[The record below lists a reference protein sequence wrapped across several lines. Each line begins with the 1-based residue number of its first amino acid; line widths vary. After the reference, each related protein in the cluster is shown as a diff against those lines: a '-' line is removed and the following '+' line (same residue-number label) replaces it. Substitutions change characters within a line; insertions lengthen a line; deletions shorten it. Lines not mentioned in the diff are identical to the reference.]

1 MILIARYLKY
11 VIKQNDTIQG
21 IAEKATGD
29 YSNYEQIIEYN
40 DLRYPFI
47 VDTPQEKLADVEH
60 LVTIGDKIIL
70 PFPLDNISYST
81 DSMPRKDES
90 RIVDMALGTDVALS
104 TQEVISGNWGSWNG
118 IFELADNGKG
128 DIGTN
133 TGIDNLKQA
142 INTRLLT
149 EKGSLVMHPTYGT
162 SLADDF
168 GLPVQDVS
176 PVINND
182 ISQAILTD
190 PRVTSC
196 SCTDYKIKDNEYTSN
211 WKIEVES
218 LQAIY
223 DWAISRDSTGNF
235 TID

>member
-1 MILIARYLKY
+1 MIQMTRYLKY
-11 VIKQNDTIQG
+11 TITQNDTIQG
-21 IAEKATGD
+21 IAERATGD
-29 YSNYEQIIEYN
+29 YSNYEQIISYN

-47 VDTPQEKLADVEH
+47 VDTPQEKLQDVEH
-60 LVTIGDKIIL
+60 LVTTGDKIIL
-70 PFPLDNISYST
+70 PFPLDEISFDT
-81 DSMPRKDES
+81 NTMPRKDES
-90 RIVDMALGTDVALS
+90 NIVDMALGTDVALS
-104 TQEVISGNWGSWNG
+104 TNEVISGNWGSWNG
-118 IFELADNGKG
+118 IFELTDNGKG

-162 SLADDF
+162 ALADDF

-176 PVINND
+176 PIINND

-196 SCTDYKIKDNEYTSN
+196 NCTNYSLKNNEYTSN
-211 WKIEVES
+211 WTIEVES
-218 LQAIY
+218 LQAMYNWVIN
-223 DWAISRDSTGNF
+223 RDSTGNF

>member
-1 MILIARYLKY
+1 MIA
-11 VIKQNDTIQG
+11 
-21 IAEKATGD
+21 
-29 YSNYEQIIEYN
+29 YN
-40 DLRYPFI
+40 
-47 VDTPQEKLADVEH
+47 KL
-60 LVTIGDKIIL
+60 
-70 PFPLDNISYST
+70 F
-81 DSMPRKDES
+81 
-90 RIVDMALGTDVALS
+90 
-104 TQEVISGNWGSWNG
+104 
-118 IFELADNGKG
+118 NGKG

-168 GLPVQDVS
+168 GLPVQDVA
-176 PVINND
+176 PIINND

-196 SCTDYKIKDNEYTSN
+196 NCTDYKIKDNEYTSN

-218 LQAIY
+218 LKAIY